1 MLETYNAVSSKCEL
15 GYWSVKIH
23 TWCWGSMVTV
33 NVLKDDWEGGVVP
46 VQLYTLHPQGRQ
58 TLHAAWTLHDV
69 GKFCMS
75 MKTDKHR
82 KPFQLKEHAWTQ
94 KVQILIYFL
103 YPSPPSKERGGELSR
118 CASYTWPPIKP
129 DQLFQMRHMCPST
142 LKHYLQHATFDINFS
157 FDQLFVTKPMIYK

>member
-1 MLETYNAVSSKCEL
+1 MNKEHKTNMLETYNAVSSKCEL

-82 KPFQLKEHAWTQ
+82 KPFQLNEHAWTQ

-103 YPSPPSKERGGELSR
+103 YPSPPSKERGGVNYQDVLLIHD
-118 CASYTWPPIKP
+118 P
-129 DQLFQMRHMCPST
+129 QLNP
-142 LKHYLQHATFDINFS
+142 INF
-157 FDQLFVTKPMIYK
+157 FKWGICVPQP